1 VFLEEVEYEN
11 NDRLL
16 KELDSDGSNL
26 ASGVEQL
33 QELYDILS
41 KRLQVDNG
49 DTANNTDMYLNDIK
63 GVKPDSDKRLQAVM
77 TAELEKERRKK
88 LNQMEDGLRDGI
100 KYALKRKGVFNN
112 EIARHLRPTSG
123 LKKVTSEE
131 ALGSLLPTGGSI
143 IVTVTGTTDQMLP
156 PAPPITMLHRASS
169 LERGNSQNNNGGS
182 SSSSSNSSNSFPS
195 GMMMTFRSPSAGG
208 FGPMSSLSTSPTPSS
223 SPGVSQRKISPSSS
237 SASLAVILGPPANNG
252 TKLAKSA
259 SLRGN
264 PARRSLNFE
273 AGAPQE

>member
-100 KYALKRKGVFNN
+100 KYALK
-112 EIARHLRPTSG
+112 
-123 LKKVTSEE
+123 
-131 ALGSLLPTGGSI
+131 
-143 IVTVTGTTDQMLP
+143 
-156 PAPPITMLHRASS
+156 
-169 LERGNSQNNNGGS
+169 
-182 SSSSSNSSNSFPS
+182 
-195 GMMMTFRSPSAGG
+195 
-208 FGPMSSLSTSPTPSS
+208 
-223 SPGVSQRKISPSSS
+223 
-237 SASLAVILGPPANNG
+237 
-252 TKLAKSA
+252 
-259 SLRGN
+259 
-264 PARRSLNFE
+264 
-273 AGAPQE
+273 